1 MLNAKCLRERPLA
14 FIVDDDFNT
23 RLLMRET
30 LEQAGFAVE
39 EAENGAEAVSK
50 FCSLMPDVVI
60 MDVVMPEMD
69 GFTACERLK
78 AASGGDRIPILMMTG
93 LDDVESINRAYEAGA
108 TDFITKPVNWAV
120 LGHRLRYILRAS
132 SAFDRLRESEAR
144 NRAFVNAI
152 PDMLFR
158 VGRDGVCLDYAAAKG
173 DGLIADA
180 AGFVGKRLDE
190 FSPGLAQ
197 RAMHYVHRTLE
208 SGEIQVFEYE
218 LSQNGTRRFLEGRVV
233 VSGEDEVL
241 TIVRDFT
248 ERKTAE
254 ERIHLLAYYDSL
266 TGLPNR
272 LFFKERLE
280 HALNHARRHK
290 KQLAVLFVDLDRF
303 KRINDTLG
311 HSVGD
316 KLLKGFAEKLE
327 WCIRDTDSV
336 TRTPPAEFSGTIS
349 RLGGD
354 EFIVLLTEIRNEIDV
369 AKIAKRV
376 LNELSQPF
384 ALDSYEVFVTASIG
398 IAVYPAD
405 GTDCDTLLKNADTA
419 MYHAKDQGRNNFQF
433 YTESMNAS
441 AFERLIL
448 ESSLR
453 RALEKEEFRLYFQP
467 QLDMARNVITGVE
480 ALIRWNHPE
489 LGVVSPGEFIPIA
502 EEAGLIIPIGEWV
515 LRTACRQIKSWAGAG
530 MPPMTVAV
538 NISSRQFRQQSLLS
552 TVAEA
557 VKELGPEAGLL
568 KLELTESTIMQG
580 VEETVDILREFKSM
594 GLGVL
599 IDDFGTGYSSLSY
612 LKRFPLDALKID
624 RSFVKDVTHDPDDA
638 NITKAIIALSHSLNL
653 RVIAEGVETKEQF
666 EFLKENGCDE
676 MQGYLFSKPLP
687 ADELEKFVSAFS
699 WPAA

>member
-78 AASGGDRIPILMMTG
+78 SASGGDRIPILMMTG

-190 FSPGLAQ
+190 FSPGLAE

-248 ERKTAE
+248 DRKTAE

-557 VKELGPEAGLL
+557 VKELGPASGLL

-580 VEETVDILREFKSM
+580 VEETVEILREFKSM

-666 EFLKENGCDE
+666 GFLKENGCDE